1 MSNKRKIQMSDSDLE
16 YLRDLARSYSKK
28 NAFDSKGIM
37 LLCKALFPNNT
48 KIKIMEYEIVKK
60 MGNFKLASSIL
71 ADNYTPRTN
80 RWAEE
85 VNNIF
90 AGLQSTPV
98 SQQCQKLFTA
108 LPHRI
113 QTDMTISYLN
123 SVFNT
128 VESKA
133 DFILQ
138 FLTNKLDVLG
148 EGSVVGALLENL
160 IDLLM
165 AAEEK
170 HCQAINS
177 KTQNCKP
184 TPSTPQSP
192 DREAAS
198 VTATRSCLL
207 NESNEDL
214 ETDEGEE
221 GEVLEE
227 ADEDDDEEMDDEDAD
242 NQGSKLLVEKQ
253 CISVLNFHRMRL
265 VCEVFPIV
273 HRMRNGI
280 KISSSQL
287 QTLVVKS
294 FQFLFTFA
302 AQIPFAAD
310 GCPEIFGLSGPLPEL
325 LKMEPAKYLR
335 LFLDMASDLLKWPV
349 TGPSFQVQPHSDIFD
364 MLRRCYHI
372 YKDLEHD
379 VQRQKG
385 GSGGGSGNNKK
396 RTSASVHNFSTV
408 ASQVVCMFW
417 ALFIEK
423 GMACLKEFSL
433 RTCVPFCIA
442 AVAPSIDEFD
452 LPVDE
457 PLSESLHLLH
467 SLWSLRLRF
476 KAQEKKSKS
485 RSSRKATSVLEG
497 VYSSLQ
503 PQSGVSDLKFSCLL
517 EFFVR
522 VDLTLA
528 SLNDTNADFEEVF
541 ANLALL
547 SGAYSEEQSRVLQ
560 CLLSVTKLRLK
571 PPTQVKQLVADRLR
585 LIYRVIE
592 LKLDDDTDSRPW
604 TKLSNQ
610 TIVISVASSR
620 DTAEACLA
628 YVERWLVEAVKAQ
641 SSVDAA
647 CLAFVLHQN
656 PFWARL
662 PNFKCVHQEE
672 WVVVG
677 IFAPRG
683 RLVSESGLAGAG
695 RDTCGRGAVPELEL
709 FVGWVRLS
717 QAINALKTPTVHNY
731 LNKSSA
737 DKWSGRQANSFTW
750 KSVCDIIVHLL
761 QDELHVATV
770 RRNNVSIMT
779 AEFSESDLKLPLDEV
794 LVFLFG
800 LINDSTL
807 AFLQPFAIDSLSSLL
822 WHLPIETQALEI
834 CNLSRLQDWCLD
846 QMKIAPSGPVALLLC
861 HTQNVCFHSRRTL
874 HCNFMSLLE
883 GVLVCFECGW
893 SDSSGLGWFLRLL
906 RWTVAE
912 VCITPDLHRSVF
924 GCFLKRAPIL
934 FKLWPKFRETCG
946 QYVPPNLHMLT
957 LDVNDKSSPALA
969 QTVGGCLN
977 DSYALDAY
985 YVTSPVLDD
994 LFINWKDLAKFS
1006 SACLLSDACFIAEE
1020 KPLLLPDRSS
1030 RRPQPNCVDTGR
1042 ELLAFCRW
1050 IINTSVVLKACITV
1064 EEIRPFFSLLM
1075 NFYTTEWSR
1084 HADRM
1089 RFQAEDSLC
1098 LQLFGMRDFFVTF
1111 GTFMEAL
1118 EAFKMTELLDS
1129 LKARSSDC
1137 QQPWIYE
1144 RLFNFVSA
1152 DDTVGWLCSLAIEAA
1167 ISTAVTALAISTYY
1181 IQHGLENIDGFSSCI
1196 DRIWN
1201 QALLWFEQLSISNLR
1216 EDSRYRNEKRR
1227 ALLHDRLISCLL
1239 ESLLRLD
1246 SVSIASQAY
1255 VPSRAQHLS
1264 SLWNALL
1271 STTVFGN
1278 PFAPWRYRLALFA
1291 YLIWP
1296 KTSIEIVCTTAT
1308 PIPPPLV
1315 FLLTTHPSASDIL
1328 RYHFLHWSL
1337 SCLLRPENPLPE
1349 IFPRVST
1356 VPVFGQKHVQLIEK
1370 FVNSH
1375 LPEPSDLWTC
1385 LFFHLVSPKMIETSC
1400 LREAVDY
1407 VLVDVEQRY
1416 GLVTVLFAL
1425 LQRVSEK
1432 EWPSRL
1438 SQLIRSLL
1446 AHKSTDQLP
1455 ETVAAHCVDLDLD
1468 DGELSSP
1475 ICELTVGTED
1485 TMATTH
1491 LRSFESKILL
1501 PLNAFSHPSLLSMTV
1516 KCLQEIMTKLSW
1528 RSAYDTKWLAALHR
1542 YLRKVDFSPTDNES
1556 VVDLFCSLVDA
1567 LKDALKAQLVLKR
1580 WSLFLTTVTALND
1593 FGIVLSACLTG
1604 VGDKVF
1610 HNEIFEKIARQ
1621 VIKLAET
1628 AWVAGGAR
1636 WPKFEEGF
1644 LPPNLGSVFCDSF
1657 GVWIRCLQVFLNR
1670 LAGKNKAYL
1679 GLHLRPYLMPLCL
1692 WELSDGRFDLST
1704 CPREFQAAA
1713 IAWGYAS
1720 FEEFLEQSQEYGAFL
1735 QIAGIDVAENHP
1747 SRFTYNQI
1755 AACLFAK
1762 DRFPA
1767 YIRTLQTANQKAFKC
1782 VCCIEGFVAVTSYLF
1797 HFVLLF
1803 TSDTSADLDRN
1814 ASRISYHLV
1823 SRLTLL
1829 FVELFATHQVD
1840 TDKLTCSLF
1849 SSSSAADN
1857 VEQMASRILSQVASF
1872 KADFI
1877 LNLSEALL
1885 EAGCHFLKDPREL
1898 GADSMYDPLG
1908 GYYPRVSVWLAVA
1921 RFIILLVSSSPNATP
1936 TSNSYL
1942 NWRLIS
1948 GIVNLIDVE
1957 YKGNRLHRIGFLL
1970 TALLDI
1976 LKAVVKNTCIT
1987 SSDQLE
1993 VAWHNSTVYQLAEVA
2008 SKLSALPDDVH
2019 LDLSQD
2025 LIEILDHL
2033 FQVRGGNRFSN
2044 AICHLDNI
2052 FENNALLTPYQP
2064 HFSRYCK
2071 CNRRDVDEEIHRFL
2085 EWTDFLRHP
2094 RLLKYRA
2101 AGLRHLTALL
2111 RPRHEFTTIQLHERL
2126 VTVPHERTEEKL
2138 RLLEAS
2144 SIQNWVPSAGSSGCS
2159 DVVSEKQLLFRMLI
2173 ELSTGN
2179 HLVEID
2185 PETRLAMAECVASL
2199 KATFIDEKSALKPSE
2214 RARELLIE
2222 KSPDPMV
2229 VEQLDCV
2236 ITIAN
2241 GIASPNN
2248 PRLKMS
2254 LLGALNIS
2262 EAERRIC
2269 ILTKLAP
2276 YISTEELK
2284 NARGAKP
2291 QSALKFTTK
2300 NVTEAVLY
2308 ELRSQALVD
2317 LALSCGDCPE
2327 TTVLKIAEWLFDKAL
2342 VLDEFFLALK
2352 PLIIAEVHMAQR
2364 LVPWIFAAI
2373 FVNLRLLS
2381 VPRTGKDMEQAL
2393 IYLMGVLNTLLE
2405 RPQLAQFLQSILI
2418 ALHTYSQ
2425 WLIRSGI
2432 ATNLEWD
2439 LNWLSASK
2447 LSLNAGL
2454 MENAWLFFEL
2464 AWIKRPREL
2473 LYDSVAQNL
2482 WIDLCTSQKDLVGLK
2497 AAQVAMAQF
2506 FDQSADGIALE
2517 DRFRCAI
2524 NELDGRWRLLWEEG
2538 TGQGDQSSS
2547 ADVAQIALRL
2557 HRLGADKAFSQ
2568 LATDLLSQD
2577 SNILS
2582 ALTEAK
2588 YRVAWRSDTWGIDG
2602 STKPTLRDNIL
2613 LAIDFKT
2620 LPTSKVQPPANPTLT
2635 LQREAIES
2643 ALGVISNLESIRR
2656 ECASRMGQWNEP
2668 EVTPPSNLEDEKLI
2682 YLLYQSA
2689 CCKDWKYVAKLVN
2702 DRRSL
2707 SENPVTLQSFASEA
2721 NILQAWSH
2729 ISTLLQNQPDASNAR
2744 VASSVILLQ
2753 ASIEEC
2759 IEWDTPQL
2767 TSLLEASLRL
2777 SKALS
2782 DSVDDSS
2789 SWLPLLNVHT
2799 QLQLADSYIERGN
2812 VPCAERLLRTIP
2824 RIEIASGE
2832 LNLRKNLSF
2841 ALARSKLQRLCGETS
2856 LSCARLTGVLND
2868 ATEVISNL
2876 KLSHDTPARLLL
2888 ESYLSCTVA
2897 LCKWLAECSA
2907 MSLADIVVRRLKPAI
2922 ELADKCWSSE
2932 AKQPL
2937 CNSADALAVLAEF
2950 ADAQYQVFDGY
2961 LRSPEFAARRR
2972 LLSDADAD
2980 AACLT
2985 EVDKKSLLDSQKSC
2999 EDLLT
3004 IVNYFVSRFLRLLQ
3018 RQSTL
3023 ENVELVNLL
3032 SSLQNFFST
3041 AILSYCQCLARSDKF
3056 NLKIYRLVS
3065 LWLNAL
3071 SQMAENRG
3079 LASCDLSEGSA
3090 TESLFTPAWLAS
3102 LEAHLGAIRVDK
3114 FLPLFSQLL
3123 VRLTTPNEE
3132 ERRSKTQAAFHAM
3145 LAKLV
3150 KTLLSKHPYHTGLP
3164 LLSLVNAPLDDPQ
3177 GGASSTT
3184 ISRSKRQRIEA
3195 MADRDGGRVAL
3206 ARQLFSEVCR
3216 SGATREDIF
3225 AQMQALATAY
3235 IEWANVDVENK
3246 RNVKDLPRLY
3256 SRSSANPFL
3265 HSTNR
3270 SSIGDIPMPASC
3282 ALSRLSAEAEHCLHL
3297 LPVITC
3303 PPRVNPSGVYQDLVR
3318 VVGFV
3323 NTYRLAGGLNLPKIV
3338 TCLCSDGRRR
3348 KQLVKGRDDPRQ
3360 DAIMQQVFSA
3370 ANHLLA
3376 TFSVSNA
3383 SKCPKSS
3390 SFSPSRAN
3398 AMRIRTYMVVPLAR
3412 RSGLIEWCE
3421 GTVPLGEWLAGEAFG
3436 AHQRYRPS
3444 DLAPSQAKLKL
3455 AGARDK
3461 SLDRKLAVFT
3471 EICSKIQP
3479 VLGFFFLEHF
3489 PEPSAWY
3496 AARWRY
3502 TASLATASILG
3513 YLVGLGDR
3521 HPHNLLLHPTTGEVV
3536 HIDLGIAFDQG
3547 RLMPTPEMVPFR
3559 LTRDLVHALGPLGVE
3574 VGFVSI
3580 AESALCAFSSGSEI
3594 ILTLLELRVN
3604 QSTRRV
3610 FVRHGG
3616 IGEQIDSLGSLS
3628 CVTYQRVA
3636 RETDLLSFRE
3646 FPVGVLLHDPLYSWS
3661 LSPAQLCALEARR
3674 AEVTGCPAFPTGG
3687 GGESSIFAN
3696 TSTTAATAAASG
3708 SIVNAYGTASRR
3720 PQDSVNQLAERVLL
3734 TVRDKLA
3741 GRVGGIGS
3749 SGLTA
3754 GTAAE
3759 GALGT
3764 LGPSG
3769 HVALLVRA
3777 ATDPQNLGRMYFG
3790 WQAYL

>member
-16 YLRDLARSYSKK
+16 YLRDLARSYTKK

-85 VNNIF
+85 VSTIF

-108 LPHRI
+108 LPHRV

-160 IDLLM
+160 IGLLM

-192 DREAAS
+192 DREATS

-265 VCEVFPIV
+265 ACEVFPIV

-280 KISSSQL
+280 KISSSQI

-349 TGPSFQVQPHSDIFD
+349 TGPSFQVQSHSDIFD

-385 GSGGGSGNNKK
+385 GSGGGSSNNKK
-396 RTSASVHNFSTV
+396 RTSASAHNFSIV

-423 GMACLKEFSL
+423 GITCLREFSL
-433 RTCVPFCIA
+433 QTCVPFCIA
-442 AVAPSIDEFD
+442 AVAPSVDECD

-485 RSSRKATSVLEG
+485 RSSRKAKSVLEG

-503 PQSGVSDLKFSCLL
+503 PQSGVSDLNFSCLL

-522 VDLTLA
+522 VNLTLA
-528 SLNDTNADFEEVF
+528 SLNDANADFEEVF

-662 PNFKCVHQEE
+662 PNFKCVYQEE
-672 WVVVG
+672 VISCLKSSWSTARR
-677 IFAPRG
+677 F
-683 RLVSESGLAGAG
+683 
-695 RDTCGRGAVPELEL
+695 
-709 FVGWVRLS
+709 FVGWLTDGFIRSPGSLS
-717 QAINALKTPTVHNY
+717 QLVQVETCTGESESHESEIIDQCTSLIQAPPSTGILSTLFLFIKQEGKRLKT
-731 LNKSSA
+731 
-737 DKWSGRQANSFTW
+737 
-750 KSVCDIIVHLL
+750 
-761 QDELHVATV
+761 
-770 RRNNVSIMT
+770 
-779 AEFSESDLKLPLDEV
+779 SDLKLPLDEV

-800 LINDSTL
+800 IINDSTL

-883 GVLVCFECGW
+883 GVLVW
-893 SDSSGLGWFLRLL
+893 
-906 RWTVAE
+906 
-912 VCITPDLHRSVF
+912 SVF

-946 QYVPPNLHMLT
+946 QYVPLNLHMLT

-985 YVTSPVLDD
+985 YVTSPILDD

-1006 SACLLSDACFIAEE
+1006 SAYLISDACFIVEE

-1075 NFYTTEWSR
+1075 NFYATEWSR

-1111 GTFMEAL
+1111 GAFMEAL
-1118 EAFKMTELLDS
+1118 EVFKMTELLDS

-1152 DDTVGWLCSLAIEAA
+1152 DDTVGWLWWPVFDWVLRFQWQRAVATESFRSLNCFIALDVISKLLGSAKSSLAIEAA
-1167 ISTAVTALAISTYY
+1167 ISTAVTALSISTYY

-1196 DRIWN
+1196 DQIWN

-1216 EDSRYRNEKRR
+1216 EDFRYKNEKRR
-1227 ALLHDRLISCLL
+1227 ALHHDRLISCLL

-1296 KTSIEIVCTTAT
+1296 KTSIETVCTTAT

-1337 SCLLRPENPLPE
+1337 SCLLRPENSLSE

-1455 ETVAAHCVDLDLD
+1455 ENVAAHCVDLDLD

-1485 TMATTH
+1485 TTATTH
-1491 LRSFESKILL
+1491 LRPFESKILL

-1516 KCLQEIMTKLSW
+1516 KCLQEIVTKLSW
-1528 RSAYDTKWLAALHR
+1528 RSTYDTKWLAALHR
-1542 YLRKVDFSPTDNES
+1542 YLRKVDFPPTNNES

-1593 FGIVLSACLTG
+1593 FGKVLCACLTG

-1610 HNEIFEKIARQ
+1610 HSEIFEKIARQ

-1657 GVWIRCLQVFLNR
+1657 GVWIREDTSTVLQP
-1670 LAGKNKAYL
+1670 
-1679 GLHLRPYLMPLCL
+1679 LR
-1692 WELSDGRFDLST
+1692 F
-1704 CPREFQAAA
+1704 FQR
-1713 IAWGYAS
+1713 
-1720 FEEFLEQSQEYGAFL
+1720 QSQEYGAFL

-1782 VCCIEGFVAVTSYLF
+1782 VCCIEGFVAVTSCLF

-1829 FVELFATHQVD
+1829 FVGLFATHQVD

-1849 SSSSAADN
+1849 SSSAVDN
-1857 VEQMASRILSQVASF
+1857 VEQMASRILLQVASF

-1898 GADSMYDPLG
+1898 GADSLYDPLG

-1921 RFIILLVSSSPNATP
+1921 RFISLVVSSSPNATP

-1942 NWRLIS
+1942 NWRLIG

-2008 SKLSALPDDVH
+2008 SKLSTLPDDVH

-2033 FQVRGGNRFSN
+2033 LQVRGGNRFSN

-2064 HFSRYCK
+2064 HFSRHCK

-2138 RLLEAS
+2138 RLLKAS

-2159 DVVSEKQLLFRMLI
+2159 DVVNQKQLLFRVLI
-2173 ELSTGN
+2173 DLSTGN

-2185 PETRLAMAECVASL
+2185 PETRYAMAECVASL
-2199 KATFIDEKSALKPSE
+2199 KATFIDEKIALKPSE

-2241 GIASPNN
+2241 GIASPNSIFSQLGPQCLRGILSN

-2381 VPRTGKDMEQAL
+2381 IPRARKDMEQAL
-2393 IYLMGVLNTLLE
+2393 INLMGVLNTLLE
-2405 RPQLAQFLQSILI
+2405 RPQLARFLQSILI

-2447 LSLNAGL
+2447 LSLNAGS

-2482 WIDLCTSQKDLVGLK
+2482 WIDLCASQKDLVGLK

-2524 NELDGRWRLLWEEG
+2524 NELDGRWRLLWEGG

-2577 SNILS
+2577 SNILP

-2643 ALGVISNLESIRR
+2643 ALGVISNLESIRW
-2656 ECASRMGQWNEP
+2656 ECASRMGQWNKP

-2689 CCKDWKYVAKLVN
+2689 CCEDWKYVAKLVN
-2702 DRRSL
+2702 DRRSSSIRLL

-2868 ATEVISNL
+2868 ATEFISNL

-2897 LCKWLAECSA
+2897 LCRWLAECSA

-2985 EVDKKSLLDSQKSC
+2985 EVDKKS
-2999 EDLLT
+2999 
-3004 IVNYFVSRFLRLLQ
+3004 RFLRLLQ

-3023 ENVELVNLL
+3023 ENVELANLL
-3032 SSLQNFFST
+3032 LSLQNFFST

-3056 NLKIYRLVS
+3056 DLKIYRLVS

-3079 LASCDLSEGSA
+3079 LASCYLSEGSA

-3150 KTLLSKHPYHTGLP
+3150 KTLLNKHPYHTGLP
-3164 LLSLVNAPLDDPQ
+3164 LLSLVNSTLDDPQ
-3177 GGASSTT
+3177 GAASSTT
-3184 ISRSKRQRIEA
+3184 ISRSKRQRIEV

-3216 SGATREDIF
+3216 SGATREGIF

-3246 RNVKDLPRLY
+3246 RNVK
-3256 SRSSANPFL
+3256 
-3265 HSTNR
+3265 
-3270 SSIGDIPMPASC
+3270 GDIQMPASC

-3303 PPRVNPSGVYQDLVR
+3303 PPRVNSSGVYQDLVR
-3318 VVGFV
+3318 V
-3323 NTYRLAGGLNLPKIV
+3323 IV

-3455 AGARDK
+3455 AGVRDK

-3479 VLGFFFLEHF
+3479 VLGYFFLEHF
-3489 PEPSAWY
+3489 PEPSAWH

-3580 AESALCAFSSGSEI
+3580 AESALCAFSSDSEI
-3594 ILTLLELRVN
+3594 ILTLLE
-3604 QSTRRV
+3604 
-3610 FVRHGG
+3610 
-3616 IGEQIDSLGSLS
+3616 
-3628 CVTYQRVA
+3628 
-3636 RETDLLSFRE
+3636 
-3646 FPVGVLLHDPLYSWS
+3646 VLLHDPLYSWS

-3674 AEVTGCPAFPTGG
+3674 AEVTGCTGFPTGG

-3720 PQDSVNQLAERVLL
+3720 PRDSVNQLAERVLL

-3769 HVALLVRA
+3769 HVTLLVRA